1 MNFIIVPIWL
11 FFSFQITQTSIFK
24 KTPTKLHFDRKKIWS
39 RQSLART
46 FNQVNDAGES
56 KRPKCRP
63 CRPVFGRNRRQAGWR
78 DSRPSC
84 VASEPRL
91 AHHAKVS
98 PDIVRFFAQKWLFF
112 KILCVKFQIHLFY
125 FEFIADISIFKKY
138 IWQI

>member
-1 MNFIIVPIWL
+1 MTIGL
-11 FFSFQITQTSIFK
+11 AATSLYIRFYVK
-24 KTPTKLHFDRKKIWS
+24 ESGILSMTFEIPYEKEYIHFDRKKIWS

-46 FNQVNDAGES
+46 LNQVNDAGES

-112 KILCVKFQIHLFY
+112 KILCVKFQIHLLY
-125 FEFIADISIFKKY
+125 FEFIADISIF
-138 IWQI
+138 